1 MKIEVK
7 LDNPKYCDGCP
18 MLLEA
23 DCACKYYPYT
33 DILPENHKK
42 YGNNIRPEICIT
54 ENGE

>member
-1 MKIEVK
+1 MKIEGK